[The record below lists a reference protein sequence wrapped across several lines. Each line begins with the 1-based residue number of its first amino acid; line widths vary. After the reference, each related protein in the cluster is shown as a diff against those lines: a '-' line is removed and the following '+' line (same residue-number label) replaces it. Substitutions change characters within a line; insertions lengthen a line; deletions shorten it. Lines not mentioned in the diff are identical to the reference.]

1 MKTKIFALSLAL
13 IGLLAV
19 TSCSKKFTV
28 TVNSNNEAWGTATGS
43 GTYLSGT
50 TATLAAVPSENCY
63 FVKWN
68 DDVTDNPRTITVT
81 NDITYTAYF
90 AEMTDETF
98 TVTVNSNNEAWG
110 TATGSGTYAA
120 GATATLAAVPSE
132 NCYFVKWNDDVTDN
146 PRTIT
151 VTNDISYTA
160 YFAEITD
167 ETFTVTV
174 SSNNE
179 AWGTV
184 TGGGIYPSG
193 ATATLAAV
201 PSENY
206 IFVKWND
213 DVTDNPR
220 SVIVTGD
227 ITYTAFFAEKT
238 GGTFSFSG
246 KVQKGPFVTGAT
258 ITVNE
263 LNENLGQT
271 GMSFT
276 TTISSDD
283 GSFSLNNIE
292 MESDLAL
299 LSGNGFYFNEVIG
312 QLSSSQITLQA
323 FADLADDE
331 TVNINVLTHIT
342 KARVETL
349 VGQGMSFS
357 DAKRQAE
364 GEFQDFLGVTQHFNQ
379 GFEQMSIA
387 SQGDFNAML
396 LAFSIILQRPTN
408 NIMEI
413 PTLPAELTLLMTNLS
428 TDFAADGV
436 INDQSLI
443 DKLLSNIS
451 LQNQVY
457 IRRRIQN
464 YYSELGLNVEIPNFE
479 YYIALFQAA
488 HEELVTE
495 FIYPDEATPAPEIG
509 PSGAVPNILVK
520 DVTHFDGEYAY
531 VVAAITPLWKSLKV
545 KATGNVRLDGSL
557 NNGWVITEYS
567 TDGFTIEAQRHNELV
582 SMLVYL
588 LDDNRDGSATIE
600 YYEDSD
606 TPTFT
611 KQITWTG
618 GWDYK

>member
-28 TVNSNNEAWGTATGS
+28 TVNSNNEAWGTATGG
-43 GTYLSGT
+43 GTYLS
-50 TATLAAVPSENCY
+50 
-63 FVKWN
+63 
-68 DDVTDNPRTITVT
+68 
-81 NDITYTAYF
+81 
-90 AEMTDETF
+90 
-98 TVTVNSNNEAWG
+98 
-110 TATGSGTYAA
+110 

-151 VTNDISYTA
+151 VSNDITYTA
-160 YFAEITD
+160 YFAEMTD
-167 ETFTVTV
+167 ETFTVIV

-184 TGGGIYPSG
+184 TGGGTYTSG

-201 PSENY
+201 PSENCL
-206 IFVKWND
+206 FVKWND

-323 FADLADDE
+323 FTDLTDDE

-342 KARVETL
+342 KARIETL

-396 LAFSIILQRPTN
+396 LAFSIILQRPSN
-408 NIMEI
+408 NISVV
-413 PTLPAELTLLMTNLS
+413 PTLPAELTWLMTSLS
-428 TDFAADGV
+428 SDFADDGA
-436 INDQSLI
+436 INDQALV
-443 DKLLSNIS
+443 DTLLYNIS
-451 LQNQVY
+451 IQNQVY
-457 IRRRIQN
+457 IRQRIGN
-464 YYSELGLNVEIPNFE
+464 YYSGLGQNVEIPNFE
-479 YYIALFQAA
+479 SYIAMFQAA
-488 HEELVTE
+488 HQELVTE
-495 FIYPDEATPAPEIG
+495 FIYPDEASPAPEIG
-509 PSGAVPNILVK
+509 PEGAVPNILVK
-520 DVTHFDGEYAY
+520 DVTQFDGEYAY
-531 VVAAITPLWKSLKV
+531 VVAAITPLGKSLKV
-545 KATGNVRLDGSL
+545 KVTGNVRLDGML
-557 NNGWVITEYS
+557 NNGWVV
-567 TDGFTIEAQRHNELV
+567 TDYTTNGFTVEAQRQNELV

-588 LDDNRDGSATIE
+588 LDENRDGSATIE

-611 KQITWTG
+611 KQITWTS
-618 GWDYK
+618 GWPYYK